1 MPACANMDDCI
12 KKTKISHFIKE
23 KHKDS
28 ELQQVLSVY
37 MKMSLQHAVRRA
49 GHSGP
54 LLRRVPGPFPHTE
67 RACYTLLFSFLNT
80 RNEKTRW
87 G

>member
-12 KKTKISHFIKE
+12 KTKISHFIKE
-23 KHKDS
+23 KHKDP

-49 GHSGP
+49 GHSP
-54 LLRRVPGPFPHTE
+54 LLRRVPGPLY
-67 RACYTLLFSFLNT
+67 RKSLLHPAAFHS
-80 RNEKTRW
+80 
-87 G
+87 